1 MVGCNDTEQKCQ
13 GTPEEEPRPPTGI
26 PSGIQGCELVEVHWK
41 AAPGG
46 QFAVTVTTNLIVE
59 FVRAANSIPKLPQ
72 AERRRL
78 LERGVTASGALRGLL
93 VKTGKVAPFDEAAER
108 VIDDI
113 ARNIDQM
120 SDETVSKALLALA
133 DQIRTLRILN
143 REPA

>member
-1 MVGCNDTEQKCQ
+1 M
-13 GTPEEEPRPPTGI
+13 
-26 PSGIQGCELVEVHWK
+26 
-41 AAPGG
+41 
-46 QFAVTVTTNLIVE
+46 TVTTNLIVE

-78 LERGVTASGALRGLL
+78 LERGVTVSGALRGLL

>member
-1 MVGCNDTEQKCQ
+1 
-13 GTPEEEPRPPTGI
+13 
-26 PSGIQGCELVEVHWK
+26 
-41 AAPGG
+41 
-46 QFAVTVTTNLIVE
+46 VTVTTNLIVE

-78 LERGVTASGALRGLL
+78 LERGTASGALRGLL